1 MLTFRKQSGHS
12 LEGEMNN
19 VLTPKL
25 QREFEDRGISRRNF
39 GRIAAM
45 ISAGAAAMPYL
56 SEPALAQ
63 LSAVGKVPEDAVMIN
78 SNENPLGPCK
88 EAAEAAHS
96 MIAKGGRYLFPQ
108 TAEFEELLAEQEG
121 VKATYVKAYAG
132 SSAPL
137 MQSAI
142 AFTSPTKA
150 FVTAD
155 PGYEA
160 GPNSAS
166 AMGAKVIRVPLTKTY
181 AHDVRAMV
189 AADPNPGVYYICNPN
204 NPSGTLTPRADIE
217 WLVENKPKGSV
228 VVIDEAYTHIAGAQ
242 FNTDFVAK
250 DKEVVV
256 LRTFSKI
263 YGMAGLRAGA
273 AIARPDLLK
282 KLGQYSGGMMPIT
295 GMAAAI
301 ASLKAKY
308 VIPERREKIGN
319 VRNDL
324 MAFLD
329 KHKIKYVP
337 SVSNCIMI
345 DVGKPKEITAALQ
358 TEKVYIGR
366 IWQTWPTMVRVTI
379 GLPSEMEKFQ
389 TALLKVMA

>member
-1 MLTFRKQSGHS
+1 
-12 LEGEMNN
+12 MNN
-19 VLTPKL
+19 VLSPKI
-25 QREFEDRGISRRNF
+25 QREFEERGVSRRNF

-45 ISAGAAAMPYL
+45 ISAGAAAMPFL

-63 LSAVGKVPEDAVMIN
+63 LSAISGKIPDDAVMIN

-96 MIAKGGRYLFPQ
+96 MIAQGGRYLFSQ
-108 TAEFEELLAEQEG
+108 TSEFEHLLAEQEG
-121 VKATYVKAYAG
+121 LKANYVKSYAG

-142 AFTSPTKA
+142 AFTSPNNP

-160 GPNSAS
+160 GERSSA

-181 AHDVRAMV
+181 AHDVRAMA
-189 AADPNPGVYYICNPN
+189 AADPNAGLLYLCNPN
-204 NPSGTLTPRADIE
+204 NPSGTLTPAEDIE

-228 VVIDEAYTHIAGAQ
+228 LLIDEAYTHISGAP
-242 FNTDFVAK
+242 FSTKFVAQDK
-250 DKEVVV
+250 DVVV

-273 AIARPDLLK
+273 AIGRPDLLA
-282 KLGQYSGGMMPIT
+282 KLGKYSGGMMPIT

-308 VIPERREKIGN
+308 VIPERRQKIGD

-329 KHKIKYVP
+329 KHSIGYVP

-345 DVGKPKEITAALQ
+345 DVGQRKTGDVIKGLQ
-358 TEKVYIGR
+358 AEKVYIGR
-366 IWQTWPTMVRVTI
+366 VWQSWPTKVRVTI
-379 GLPSEMEKFQ
+379 GLPSEMDKFK
-389 TALLKVMA
+389 AAWLKVMA

>member
-1 MLTFRKQSGHS
+1 
-12 LEGEMNN
+12 
-19 VLTPKL
+19 
-25 QREFEDRGISRRNF
+25 
-39 GRIAAM
+39 
-45 ISAGAAAMPYL
+45 
-56 SEPALAQ
+56 
-63 LSAVGKVPEDAVMIN
+63 
-78 SNENPLGPCK
+78 
-88 EAAEAAHS
+88 
-96 MIAKGGRYLFPQ
+96 
-108 TAEFEELLAEQEG
+108 
-121 VKATYVKAYAG
+121 
-132 SSAPL
+132 
-137 MQSAI
+137 
-142 AFTSPTKA
+142 
-150 FVTAD
+150 
-155 PGYEA
+155 
-160 GPNSAS
+160 
-166 AMGAKVIRVPLTKTY
+166 
-181 AHDVRAMV
+181 
-189 AADPNPGVYYICNPN
+189 
-204 NPSGTLTPRADIE
+204 
-217 WLVENKPKGSV
+217 V

-250 DKEVVV
+250 DKDVVV

-358 TEKVYIGR
+358 KEKVYIGR

>member
-1 MLTFRKQSGHS
+1 
-12 LEGEMNN
+12 MNN

-25 QREFEDRGISRRNF
+25 QREFEDRGVSRRNF

-45 ISAGAAAMPYL
+45 ISAGAAAMPFL

-63 LSAVGKVPEDAVMIN
+63 LSQIKGKIPDDAVMIN

-88 EAAEAAHS
+88 EAADAAHA
-96 MIAKGGRYLFPQ
+96 MIAQGGRYLFNQ
-108 TAEFEELLAEQEG
+108 TSEFQQLLAEQEG
-121 VKATYVKAYAG
+121 LKANYVVAYAG

-142 AFTSPTKA
+142 AFTSPKNP
-150 FVTAD
+150 FVTGD

-160 GPNSAS
+160 GERSSS
-166 AMGAKVIRVPLTKTY
+166 AMGARVIRVPLTKTY
-181 AHDVRAMV
+181 AHDVRAMA
-189 AADPNPGVYYICNPN
+189 AADPNAGLIYLCNPN
-204 NPSGTLTPRADIE
+204 NPSGTLTPPEDIE

-228 VVIDEAYTHIAGAQ
+228 LMIDEAYTHIAGAP
-242 FNTDFVAK
+242 FSTKFVAQDK
-250 DKEVVV
+250 DVIV

-273 AIARPDLLK
+273 AIARPDLLA
-282 KLGQYSGGMMPIT
+282 KLGKYSGGMMPIT

-324 MAFLD
+324 QAFLD
-329 KHKIKYVP
+329 KHDIKYVP

-345 DVGKPKEITAALQ
+345 DVGQRKTNDVIEGLRA
-358 TEKVYIGR
+358 EKVYIGR
-366 IWQTWPTMVRVTI
+366 VWQSWPTKVRVTI
-379 GLPSEMEKFQ
+379 GLPSEMEKFK
-389 TALLKVMA
+389 AAWLKVMA